1 MANALRVIIVVVFCL
16 MIGLANVLDFIHAD
30 ASASNA
36 GNAKVEISFKDLQEH
51 WSKAYVKALVDK
63 KVVNGFPDGTFRPQ
77 SSVTVAEFTKIIVT
91 SLGHQP
97 NTVVGKKHW
106 AQGYMDKALYEG
118 LIMSTEKEFQAYDKP
133 MTRGQVARMI
143 YRALSDPQ
151 EFHEMTYYQ
160 YMIKDFGLTHLDNRI
175 EILNCFRKGIITGY
189 SDGTFRDHLPVTRA
203 EASTMVMR
211 YLDEN
216 MRIEPV
222 LPYAEGVTVY
232 ESSKGTD
239 TSFAIS
245 YNISLPLN
253 PQLISVNK
261 YLMKYVDDKTR
272 YSLLEYAS
280 IKTDTKSK
288 LIKKDFKPT
297 NSKYTVSVISGPNTA
312 VITIRGTINE
322 AQ

>member
-118 LIMSTEKEFQAYDKP
+118 LVMSTEKEFQAYDKP

-151 EFHEMTYYQ
+151 EFHEITYYQ

-232 ESSKGTD
+232 ESSKD
-239 TSFAIS
+239 NEYNFYISFNLS
-245 YNISLPLN
+245 YPLT
-253 PQLISVNK
+253 PQIESV
-261 YLMKYVDDKTR
+261 KTFLRR
-272 YSLLEYAS
+272 YIQEE
-280 IKTDTKSK
+280 TVEN
-288 LIKKDFKPT
+288 LIKYAITKVNYRENLKLKAFISNGYET
-297 NSKYTVSVISGPNTA
+297 EVLSNAGNSLVN
-312 VITIRGTINE
+312 IRGLKK
-322 AQ
+322 